1 MSKKS
6 LANTKNIDISLP
18 IELAKIIEAG
28 IERQLNQSILY
39 SPFRLFL
46 RLFKSKNPQLV
57 QRVRNILAND
67 IENCLLEISN
77 FKADDFVQ
85 NNHLTDEGRLLAKK
99 GYNIGIRVV
108 KRLNVRMAFRVIR
121 DPNLQQQIYNYI
133 LKQIKEKAEEILQG
147 Y

>member
-1 MSKKS
+1 M
-6 LANTKNIDISLP
+6 
-18 IELAKIIEAG
+18 
-28 IERQLNQSILY
+28 
-39 SPFRLFL
+39 
-46 RLFKSKNPQLV
+46 
-57 QRVRNILAND
+57 
-67 IENCLLEISN
+67 
-77 FKADDFVQ
+77 Q

>member
-121 DPNLQQQIYNYI
+121 DPNLQQQIYNF
-133 LKQIKEKAEEILQG
+133 LRG
-147 Y
+147 